1 MRLLRTWIFVDIESM
16 VQLLYSHGLATRRPA
31 RYARNS
37 RLALIT
43 GGINRSTELP
53 DHPPSHIHS
62 ALRIRFPVATRPRK
76 CSTPSATERLPQCMY
91 CTPPPSRVQGIR
103 CRKSLRVYLV
113 CENTNRKP
121 FRSSKGLDISFRS
134 RAKRRRASSS
144 NRVRSSYSALRVVA
158 ARESIRVY

>member
-1 MRLLRTWIFVDIESM
+1 VRLLRTWIFVDIESM

-62 ALRIRFPVATRPRK
+62 ALRIRFQWLLDHANAALLLPLNASRNACTVHRHPLEFKGSDVGKVSGYTSSAKTRI
-76 CSTPSATERLPQCMY
+76 
-91 CTPPPSRVQGIR
+91 V
-103 CRKSLRVYLV
+103 SLSGHLR
-113 CENTNRKP
+113 
-121 FRSSKGLDISFRS
+121 DWISVFV
-134 RAKRRRASSS
+134 
-144 NRVRSSYSALRVVA
+144 RVRSGDEQAQATACDLH
-158 ARESIRVY
+158 IRR